1 MTEMLPCKHFLH
13 CFLAH
18 LLFKKNNNNWHQ
30 TLGQK
35 VNNNKNQTNKYRKI
49 NSSIQKTTHADT
61 MQQHTAGN
69 SLLFCNERNKHK
81 LPNTNWS
88 HSIFL
93 RRYYQNR
100 FFCFCFF
107 YKKVQATF
115 QSCLRQ
121 QKSPLMF
128 GVTALAY
135 RSADGGAKPAAR
147 ALFAMAPCKGK
158 QARAHWHQANQN
170 QTHAKQTKK
179 KAQRRSKQ
187 NARTASKTN
196 KTSEQLNQH
205 N

>member
-81 LPNTNWS
+81 LPNTNKLKS
-88 HSIFL
+88 QHIL
-93 RRYYQNR
+93 
-100 FFCFCFF
+100 
-107 YKKVQATF
+107 KKVLPEQVFLFLFFLQESSSNFSVLFKAAKIT
-115 QSCLRQ
+115 SDVWRN
-121 QKSPLMF
+121 SVGIPL
-128 GVTALAY
+128 
-135 RSADGGAKPAAR
+135 GG
-147 ALFAMAPCKGK
+147 
-158 QARAHWHQANQN
+158 
-170 QTHAKQTKK
+170 
-179 KAQRRSKQ
+179 RRSKTGCPCTFCNGTLQ
-187 NARTASKTN
+187 RETGTCTLTSSKSKPNPRKTN
-196 KTSEQLNQH
+196 KEKSSKKIQAKCKNSK
-205 N
+205 